1 MMVSAFCFQH
11 ERNGVEIMTE
21 KNEWTLKRDAGDP
34 QIWRKTLPGMWAWL
48 FQRVSAILILLFLT
62 LHFFLPYR
70 RPLQFLLLFVVAFH
84 ASLGI
89 RVFLI
94 DLGASVKSQKIL
106 FIAFLLL
113 AAFGLF
119 FVWNYLPLGG

>member
-1 MMVSAFCFQH
+1 MAD
-11 ERNGVEIMTE
+11 RP
-21 KNEWTLKRDAGDP
+21 EWTLKRDINDV
-34 QIWRKTLPGMWAWL
+34 QVWRRTLPGMWAWL

-70 RPLQFLLLFVVAFH
+70 RPLQFLLLLVVTFH

-94 DLGASVKSQKIL
+94 DLGVNVKTQKIL
-106 FIAFLLL
+106 FILFLLL
-113 AAFGLF
+113 AAFGF
-119 FVWNYLPLGG
+119 FFIWNYLPFSG

>member
-1 MMVSAFCFQH
+1 MDKQ
-11 ERNGVEIMTE
+11 R
-21 KNEWTLKRDAGDP
+21 EWTLRRDVGDA

-70 RPLQFLLLFVVAFH
+70 RPLQFLLLFAVAFH

-94 DLGASVKSQKIL
+94 DLGASVKSQKVL
-106 FIAFLLL
+106 FIVFLLL

-119 FVWNYLPLGG
+119 FIWNYLPLGG

>member
-1 MMVSAFCFQH
+1 MDYGS
-11 ERNGVEIMTE
+11 
-21 KNEWTLKRDAGDP
+21 EWILKRDATDARV
-34 QIWRKTLPGMWAWL
+34 WRSTLPGMWAWL
-48 FQRVSAILILLFLT
+48 IQRISAILILLFLI

-70 RPLQFLLLFVVAFH
+70 RPLQFLLLLVVALH

-94 DLGASVKSQKIL
+94 DLGADVKTQRTL
-106 FIAFLLL
+106 FIISLLL

>member
-1 MMVSAFCFQH
+1 MA
-11 ERNGVEIMTE
+11 NG
-21 KNEWTLKRDAGDP
+21 KEWVLKRDVTDE
-34 QIWRKTLPGMWAWL
+34 QIWRRTLPGMWAWL

-70 RPLQFLLLFVVAFH
+70 RPVQFLLLFVVAFH

-89 RVFLI
+89 RVLLI

-106 FIAFLLL
+106 FIVLLAL
-113 AAFGLF
+113 AAFGLLF
-119 FVWNYLPLGG
+119 IWNYLPLGG

>member
-1 MMVSAFCFQH
+1 MDMA
-11 ERNGVEIMTE
+11 
-21 KNEWTLKRDAGDP
+21 NESDWTLKRDVRNM
-34 QIWRKTLPGMWAWL
+34 QVWRNTLPGMWAWL
-48 FQRVSAILILLFLT
+48 IQRVSAVLILFFLI

-70 RPLQFLLLFVVAFH
+70 RPLQFILLLVVALH
-84 ASLGI
+84 ASLGV

-94 DLGASVKSQKIL
+94 DLGAEVKTQKAL
-106 FIAFLLL
+106 FAACLVL